1 MSEHTST
8 NEATNLYQPND
19 FIALALGRL
28 AATRVTPEGTEK
40 LRSFIEFLRR
50 RHGDAI
56 VDRGPEAIREAFTEL
71 SERGQILRSVISFRA
86 FVTKAERDAIF
97 REHTRA
103 AGAAIRR

>member
-1 MSEHTST
+1 MW
-8 NEATNLYQPND
+8 
-19 FIALALGRL
+19 
-28 AATRVTPEGTEK
+28 
-40 LRSFIEFLRR
+40 
-50 RHGDAI
+50 DAI

>member
-50 RHGDAI
+50 RHGDNTYLRMWDAI
-56 VDRGPEAIREAFTEL
+56 VDRGPEAIREAAPPATEAV
-71 SERGQILRSVISFRA
+71 RSIRA
-86 FVTKAERDAIF
+86 NYAK
-97 REHTRA
+97 
-103 AGAAIRR
+103 